1 MLYSFFINACMRYN
15 TEYGNEG
22 ESITCF
28 GYAGVMKNITRLV
41 LLFVVIGLTGCA
53 AHFPVNPPLSEAEPK
68 TPYYLHK
75 QRGFDRSPELLVVLA
90 FSGGGMRASALSY
103 GVLKTLAETPINWRG
118 KPRKLVDEVDLISS
132 VSGGSFTA
140 AYYGLKGYRLFDDY
154 ESQFLKHDVEK
165 VLLMRLFNPM
175 RWFKLGSPYY
185 DRSEM
190 AEEYYDEILFHG
202 AMFSDLAGRPGPAIL
217 INATDLT
224 LGTGFGFHQ
233 EQFDWMCS
241 SVSDFSLSRAVT
253 ASSAVPGLFSAVT
266 IFNYGGQCDD
276 RSPQWMRSED
286 LKNAPE
292 LKPLARKVSS
302 YLDGKE
308 RPYIHL
314 VDGGLAD
321 NLGLRAVMEQVT
333 MHGGANQMLDDFDLG
348 NTRKILVIV
357 ANAAA
362 APNTDINKK
371 KNPPTAFFS
380 IDAATTVQINL
391 YNDVTINHFR
401 GNVRRWK
408 DETSLGRCGKTRCKN
423 GVDFYFVNA
432 SLADLKNKDE
442 RKFLQ
447 ELPTTFS
454 LQSDEVDRLVKA
466 ADVLLKNSA
475 EFQRFLSDVS
485 HN

>member
-1 MLYSFFINACMRYN
+1 
-15 TEYGNEG
+15 
-22 ESITCF
+22 
-28 GYAGVMKNITRLV
+28 MKNIFRCV
-41 LLFVVIGLTGCA
+41 LLFIVVGLTGCV
-53 AHFPVNPPLSEAEPK
+53 AHFPINPPLSEA
-68 TPYYLHK
+68 TSAAPYYLHQ

-118 KPRKLVDEVDLISS
+118 RPRKLADEIDLISS

-140 AYYGLKGYRLFDDY
+140 AYFGLKGYRLFDDY
-154 ESQFLKHDVEK
+154 ETKFLKHDVEG
-165 VLLMRLFNPM
+165 VLFTRLFNPM
-175 RWFKLGSPYY
+175 RWFKLSSPYY

-202 AMFSDLAGRPGPAIL
+202 ATFSDLVGRPGPAIL

-224 LGTGFGFHQ
+224 IGTGFGFHQ

-241 SVSDFSLSRAVT
+241 SVSDFPISRAVT

-266 IFNYGGQCDD
+266 VFNYGGQCDD
-276 RSPQWMRSED
+276 RSPQWMRSDD
-286 LKNAPE
+286 LKNSPE
-292 LKPLARKVSS
+292 LQPLARKVSS
-302 YLDGKE
+302 YLDSKE

-314 VDGGLAD
+314 MDGGLAD
-321 NLGLRAVMEQVT
+321 NLGLRAVMEQVA
-333 MHGGANQMLDDFDLG
+333 MHGGAEQTLDDFDLK

-357 ANAAA
+357 VNAAA
-362 APNTDINKK
+362 APNIDINKK

-391 YNDVTINHFR
+391 YNDETINRFR
-401 GNVRRWK
+401 ENVKRWK
-408 DETSLGRCGKTRCKN
+408 DEISLARCGKIACKN

-432 SLADLKNKDE
+432 SLADLKDKNE
-442 RKFLQ
+442 RKLLQ

-454 LQSDEVDRLVKA
+454 LESDEVDRLVKA
-466 ADVLLKNSA
+466 ADELLRNSA
-475 EFQRFLSDVS
+475 EFQKFLSDVS
-485 HN
+485 H